1 MKSSIL
7 LLLVLCL
14 GITVNAQDSLLTKL
28 DKAIFVEFFGPGF
41 QTSINYQQKIWDV
54 NETNGLFFR
63 VGLGPGGG
71 IRDSIRGPL
80 FLTIPVGLH
89 YNFSKSSRFEVGAG
103 AIPFVILND
112 RPSLAGYA
120 SFAYYITKSPKLR
133 IFFSPIFHSSSLKQR
148 YFGVNSPVTIYG
160 GLDWIILPLKK
171 K

>member
-14 GITVNAQDSLLTKL
+14 NIAVKAQDSLFKKL
-28 DKAIFVEFFGPGF
+28 DRAVFVELGGPGF
-41 QTSINYQQKIWDV
+41 QTSINYQQKIMDV

-63 VGLGPGGG
+63 VGLGAGAG

-80 FLTIPVGLH
+80 FITVPVGMH

-112 RPSLAGYA
+112 RPSVAGYA

-133 IFFSPIFHSSSLKQR
+133 IFFSPIFHSRRLKQR

-160 GLDWIILPLKK
+160 GVDWIFLPLKK